1 MTDFIDTSLLRL
13 REHRLPGLDLNGSFI
28 YPNYGGRS
36 ILNTP
41 SSICHLL
48 DVPGIG
54 ADSIAPEILDKL
66 GNKYERVV
74 LVLMD
79 ALALQTGRSPT
90 EHGITGYEM
99 WMKEYGVVAN
109 TITHSPIA
117 FQNEVGSLERAGFTP
132 DNFMTLPTL
141 GSHLKTHGVKT
152 YAFQHRSIA
161 GSGLSK
167 MLLKGTEI
175 NAFTSAADLWVNL
188 RELLEDKIGEK
199 LYAWVYWGVVDH
211 FGHIYGPDNERTSAE
226 FTNFSDALE
235 KQFLAHLSPAAR
247 RNTLLILTADHGQIA
262 THPNPDYDL
271 RNHPDLSRRLHI
283 YPTGEHRLPYL
294 YVRPGQT
301 EVVREYVES
310 AWPGQFT
317 VLETRYVVQT
327 GLFGPGEPHPRLLD
341 RLGDFVLI
349 SHEDAY
355 LWWADKKDHLLGRHG
370 GLHPEEMLVPFLAV
384 PL

>member
-1 MTDFIDTSLLRL
+1 
-13 REHRLPGLDLNGSFI
+13 
-28 YPNYGGRS
+28 
-36 ILNTP
+36 
-41 SSICHLL
+41 
-48 DVPGIG
+48 VPGIG

-79 ALALQTGRSPT
+79 ALALHRLQRWMVDGTAPIWDRLRAEGLFAALSSITPSTTSAALTSYWTGRSPT